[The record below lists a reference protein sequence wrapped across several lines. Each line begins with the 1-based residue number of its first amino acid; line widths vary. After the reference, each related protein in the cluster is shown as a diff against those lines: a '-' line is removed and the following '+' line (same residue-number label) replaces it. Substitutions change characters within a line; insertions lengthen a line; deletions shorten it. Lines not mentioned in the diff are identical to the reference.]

1 MPTQAACASCRW
13 LRVVPGP
20 TPLGDGPYHW
30 CGNLGS
36 PYFAEPV
43 TEAFVCGK
51 YGRGAGS
58 IMADLDVDT
67 PSNDRA

>member
-1 MPTQAACASCRW
+1 MLTQAACASCRW

-20 TPLGDGPYHW
+20 TPLGRGPYHW

-36 PYFAEPV
+36 LQFAGPV
-43 TEAFVCGK
+43 TEAFVCDK
-51 YGRGAGS
+51 YRRDAGPVL
-58 IMADLDVDT
+58 ADLGAAA